1 MITVTSITPTSENN
15 CGLVEATVIG
25 TSFLTDNV
33 QAVQLIDSSGVII
46 IHGIKLTV
54 VSETLLYIDFEIN
67 GKVPGIYHVKVI
79 GTALFGLLANGFTI
93 TQSNNY
99 CTFADVKRLC
109 AIERLNRN
117 NDTKIKSMI
126 PRVCEI
132 VDNETKRVWNVRTF
146 TEIADHN
153 TKNVVEDTFFTKY
166 FPIVSVT
173 SMVVNTIPLTENTDF
188 VVYDS
193 YIISLN
199 GDYVLDSKG
208 LVITYTGGNA
218 TVPEFIRQIATE
230 VTAIFC
236 NLKTVTYTTA
246 EGIDKA
252 VILTTV
258 PEYVQ
263 DMYDKYRKRELW

>member
-1 MITVTSITPTSENN
+1 MAITVSSITPNSENN
-15 CGLVEATVIG
+15 CGLVEATITG
-25 TSFLTDNV
+25 TGFVTDFAYSATLTLG
-33 QAVQLIDSSGVII
+33 ATTITGVKF
-46 IHGIKLTV
+46 HV
-54 VSETLLYIDFEIN
+54 VSDTLLYVDFEIN
-67 GKVPGIYHVKVI
+67 GKPVGTYTVNVI
-79 GTALFGLLANGFTI
+79 GTPVGSLVGGFSI

-109 AIERLNRN
+109 AIERLNTN

-173 SMVVNTIPLTENTDF
+173 SMVVNTIALTENTDF

-230 VTAIFC
+230 VTAILC

-252 VILTTV
+252 VILTTT